1 MEQEPA
7 FSDLQTA
14 TSEALLQLSSKAML
28 ERMRSLASGIST
40 VGRKIASG
48 YDSDPAIRLLLSEIH
63 ELRSALV
70 KSLVVQRDA
79 REQVKTMMLIGFI
92 RNVEGS
98 VRGLRG
104 VNEVCRKAP
113 QVVKDR
119 SALMIEASS
128 LAAKSYAAFLG
139 LDKAMALDAQS
150 DFKLLTMSIGSR
162 ETLGLRPESLWPF
175 CQAVN
180 SFYSLRLLVSL
191 S

>member
-1 MEQEPA
+1 
-7 FSDLQTA
+7 
-14 TSEALLQLSSKAML
+14 ML
-28 ERMRSLASGIST
+28 ERLRSLASGIST

-48 YDSDPAIRLLLSEIH
+48 YDSEPAINLLASEVC
-63 ELRSALV
+63 ELRSALIR
-70 KSLVVQRDA
+70 SLVVQREA
-79 REQVKTMMLIGFI
+79 REQVKTMILIGFL

-104 VNEVCRKAP
+104 VNEVCRNAP
-113 QVVKDR
+113 QIVKDR
-119 SALMIEASS
+119 SALLAEASS
-128 LAAKSYAAFLG
+128 LAARSFTAFLG

-150 DFKLLTMSIGSR
+150 DFKLLTMSVGSR
-162 ETLGLRPESLWPF
+162 EGLGLRPELLWSL